1 MAEGSGGRNQFYLG
15 RSARGGEANGMKKVI
30 QIALDDNQVIEL
42 AAILIDDDEQEAL
55 KFLKEHFKGKVRALL
70 ESG

>member
-1 MAEGSGGRNQFYLG
+1 
-15 RSARGGEANGMKKVI
+15 MKKVI

-55 KFLKEHFKGKVRALL
+55 KFVKEHFKGKVRALL